1 MGGKGYRS
9 LFRGVAVLL
18 LVVAAGGAS
27 AQSWPNRP
35 IRVIVPLA
43 PGGTGD
49 TLARLSGDLISSAV
63 GQPAV
68 IDNRSGANG
77 VIGME
82 IVAAAAPDGHTL
94 VAASSGNS
102 SMNEALYGDRLK
114 FSIARDFSPVVHVAT
129 TTSVVV
135 VHPSLA
141 AKSIPDLIALARAK
155 PGALNYASAG
165 VGSAV
170 HLGNALFEN
179 MAGVRMNHV
188 PYKGSTQGRIAVVQ
202 GEAQLMFDGLLPTIP
217 LIKQGRLRPL
227 AVTSPRRSTVLPEV
241 PTVAETLPG
250 YRAETWYAVFAPAK
264 TPATIIKRLHAA
276 VADGLKRPEVEQK
289 LRAQGALPSGAGPAE
304 LAVLARQET
313 ELWRKVIREAGI
325 KAQ

>member
-1 MGGKGYRS
+1 VKLRFE
-9 LFRGVAVLL
+9 LFLNAVLL
-18 LVVAAGGAS
+18 VCAGLSGLTH
-27 AQSWPNRP
+27 AQTWPVRP

-49 TLARLSGDLISSAV
+49 TLGRLAGDLISSAV
-63 GQPAV
+63 GQTVV

-77 VIGME
+77 IIGME
-82 IVAAAAPDGHTL
+82 VVAAAAPDGYTL

-102 SMNEALYGDRLK
+102 SINEALYGDKLK
-114 FSIARDFSPVVHVAT
+114 FRMERDFAPVVHVAT

-135 VHPSLA
+135 VNPALP
-141 AKSIPDLIALARAK
+141 AKSIPELIALARSK
-155 PGALNYASAG
+155 PGSLLYASAG

-179 MAGVRMNHV
+179 MAGVRMHHV

-217 LIKQGRLRPL
+217 LIKQGRLRAL
-227 AVTSPRRSTVLPEV
+227 AVTSPQRSTVLPEV

-264 TPATIIKRLHAA
+264 TPSGIIRRLQGA

-289 LRAQGALPSGAGPAE
+289 LLMQGALPSGAAPGA
-304 LAVLARQET
+304 LADLVRQET
-313 ELWRKVIREAGI
+313 ALWRKVIREAGI
-325 KAQ
+325 QAQ

>member
-1 MGGKGYRS
+1 MKRGFE
-9 LFRGVAVLL
+9 LFVTGVLL
-18 LVVAAGGAS
+18 LSCAGYSGL
-27 AQSWPNRP
+27 AQAQTWPVRP

-49 TLARLSGDLISSAV
+49 TLGRLAGDLISSAV
-63 GQPAV
+63 GQTAV

-77 VIGME
+77 IIGME
-82 IVAAAAPDGHTL
+82 VVAAAAPDGYTL

-102 SMNEALYGDRLK
+102 SINEALYGDKLK
-114 FSIARDFSPVVHVAT
+114 FRMERDFAPVVHVAT

-135 VHPSLA
+135 VNPALP
-141 AKSIPDLIALARAK
+141 AKSIPELIALARSK
-155 PGALNYASAG
+155 PGSLLYASAG

-179 MAGVRMNHV
+179 MAGVRLHHV

-217 LIKQGRLRPL
+217 LIKQGRLRAL
-227 AVTSPRRSTVLPEV
+227 AVTSPQRSTVLPDV

-264 TPATIIKRLHAA
+264 TPSAILRRLHTA

-289 LRAQGALPSGAGPAE
+289 LLMQGALPSGAGPAA
-304 LAVLARQET
+304 LADLVRQET
-313 ELWRKVIREAGI
+313 ALWRKVISEAGI
-325 KAQ
+325 QAQ

>member
-1 MGGKGYRS
+1 MR
-9 LFRGVAVLL
+9 RGFDSSVISVLL
-18 LVVAAGGAS
+18 LFCAGMPVLAH
-27 AQSWPNRP
+27 AQTWPVRP

-49 TLARLSGDLISSAV
+49 TLGRLAGDLISSAV
-63 GQPAV
+63 GQTVV

-77 VIGME
+77 IIGME
-82 IVAAAAPDGHTL
+82 VVAAAAPDGYTL

-102 SMNEALYGDRLK
+102 SINEALYGDKLK
-114 FSIARDFSPVVHVAT
+114 FRMERDFAPVVHVAT

-135 VHPSLA
+135 VNPALP
-141 AKSIPDLIALARAK
+141 AKSIPELIALARSK
-155 PGALNYASAG
+155 PGSLLYASAG

-179 MAGVRMNHV
+179 MAGVRMHHV

-217 LIKQGRLRPL
+217 LIKQGRLRAL
-227 AVTSPRRSTVLPEV
+227 AVTGPQRSAVLPEI

-264 TPATIIKRLHAA
+264 TPPSIIRRLHAA
-276 VADGLKRPEVEQK
+276 VADGLKRTEIEQK
-289 LRAQGALPSGAGPAE
+289 LLMQGALPSGVGPAA
-304 LAVLARQET
+304 LADLVGQET
-313 ELWRKVIREAGI
+313 ALWRKVIREAGI
-325 KAQ
+325 QAQ

>member
-1 MGGKGYRS
+1 MK
-9 LFRGVAVLL
+9 RGVRRFIPGVLL
-18 LVVAAGGAS
+18 LAFAGLS
-27 AQSWPNRP
+27 ALAHAQAWPSRP

-49 TLARLSGDLISSAV
+49 TLGRLAGDLISSAV
-63 GQPAV
+63 GQTLV

-77 VIGME
+77 IIGME
-82 IVAAAAPDGHTL
+82 VVAAAAPDGYTL

-102 SMNEALYGDRLK
+102 SINEALYGDKLK
-114 FSIARDFSPVVHVAT
+114 FRMERDFAPVVHVAT

-135 VHPSLA
+135 VNPALP
-141 AKSIPDLIALARAK
+141 AKSIPELIALARSK
-155 PGALNYASAG
+155 PDTLIYASAG

-179 MAGVRMNHV
+179 MAGVRMHHV

-217 LIKQGRLRPL
+217 LIKQGRLRAL
-227 AVTSPRRSTVLPEV
+227 AVTSPQRSRVLPEV

-264 TPATIIKRLHAA
+264 TPAAIISRLHAA

-289 LRAQGALPSGAGPAE
+289 LLAQGALPSGGTPAA
-304 LAVLARQET
+304 LADLVRQET
-313 ELWRKVIREAGI
+313 ALWRKVIREAGI
-325 KAQ
+325 QAQ

>member
-1 MGGKGYRS
+1 MKRGFE
-9 LFRGVAVLL
+9 LFVTGVLL
-18 LVVAAGGAS
+18 LSFAGFSGL
-27 AQSWPNRP
+27 AQAQTWPVRP

-49 TLARLSGDLISSAV
+49 TLGRLAGDLISSAV
-63 GQPAV
+63 GQTAV
-68 IDNRSGANG
+68 IDNRTGANG
-77 VIGME
+77 IIGME
-82 IVAAAAPDGHTL
+82 VVAAAAPDGYTL

-102 SMNEALYGDRLK
+102 SINEALYGDKLK
-114 FSIARDFSPVVHVAT
+114 FRMERDFAPVVHVAT

-135 VHPSLA
+135 VNPALP
-141 AKSIPDLIALARAK
+141 AKSISELIALARSK
-155 PGALNYASAG
+155 PGSLLYASAG

-179 MAGVRMNHV
+179 MAGVRMHHI

-217 LIKQGRLRPL
+217 LIKQGRLRAL
-227 AVTSPRRSTVLPEV
+227 AVTSPQRSMVLPDI

-264 TPATIIKRLHAA
+264 TPSAILRRLHTA
-276 VADGLKRPEVEQK
+276 VADGLKRKEVEQK
-289 LRAQGALPSGAGPAE
+289 LLMQGALPSGAGPAA
-304 LAVLARQET
+304 LADLVLQET
-313 ELWRKVIREAGI
+313 ALWRKVISEAGI
-325 KAQ
+325 QAQ

>member
-1 MGGKGYRS
+1 MKRGFE
-9 LFRGVAVLL
+9 LFVTGVLL
-18 LVVAAGGAS
+18 LSCAGFSGL
-27 AQSWPNRP
+27 AQAQTWPVRP

-49 TLARLSGDLISSAV
+49 TLGRLAGDLISSAV
-63 GQPAV
+63 GQTAV
-68 IDNRSGANG
+68 IDNRTGANG
-77 VIGME
+77 IIGME
-82 IVAAAAPDGHTL
+82 VVAAAAPDGYTL

-102 SMNEALYGDRLK
+102 SINEALYGDKLK
-114 FSIARDFSPVVHVAT
+114 FRMERDFAPVVHVAT

-135 VHPSLA
+135 VNPALP
-141 AKSIPDLIALARAK
+141 AKSISELIALARSK
-155 PGALNYASAG
+155 PGSLLYASAG

-179 MAGVRMNHV
+179 MAGVRMHHI

-217 LIKQGRLRPL
+217 LIKQGRLRAL
-227 AVTSPRRSTVLPEV
+227 AVTSPQRSMVLPDI

-264 TPATIIKRLHAA
+264 TPSAILRRLHTA
-276 VADGLKRPEVEQK
+276 VADGLKRKEVEQK
-289 LRAQGALPSGAGPAE
+289 LLMQGALPSGAGPAA
-304 LAVLARQET
+304 LADLVRQET
-313 ELWRKVIREAGI
+313 ALWRKVISEAGI
-325 KAQ
+325 QAQ

>member
-1 MGGKGYRS
+1 MK
-9 LFRGVAVLL
+9 RGFDSFVTGLL
-18 LVVAAGGAS
+18 LLSCVGLSGL
-27 AQSWPNRP
+27 AQAQTWPVRP

-49 TLARLSGDLISSAV
+49 TLGRLAGDLISSAV
-63 GQPAV
+63 GQTVV

-77 VIGME
+77 IIGME
-82 IVAAAAPDGHTL
+82 VVAAAAPDGYTL

-102 SMNEALYGDRLK
+102 SINEALYGDRLK
-114 FSIARDFSPVVHVAT
+114 FRMERDFAPVVHVAT

-135 VHPSLA
+135 VNPALP
-141 AKSIPDLIALARAK
+141 AKSIPELIALARSK
-155 PGALNYASAG
+155 PGSLLYASAG

-179 MAGVRMNHV
+179 MAGVRMHHV

-217 LIKQGRLRPL
+217 LIRQGRLRAL
-227 AVTSPRRSTVLPEV
+227 AVTSPQRSTVLPEV

-264 TPATIIKRLHAA
+264 TPPVIVKRLHAA
-276 VADGLKRPEVEQK
+276 VADGLKRTEVEQK
-289 LRAQGALPSGAGPAE
+289 LLMQGALPSGAAPAA
-304 LAVLARQET
+304 LADLVRQET
-313 ELWRKVIREAGI
+313 ALWRKVIREAGI
-325 KAQ
+325 QAQ